1 MTSLKLNFII
11 NEVRHSYEVEFTR
24 NYIQSE
30 RLQYAPKGRMADL
43 YLRNTELDNKLSK
56 VTFGSTLKTSS
67 KNIALIEGN
76 TIWNNTVLGAYIR
89 TNVNI
94 PELDQLLH
102 WFGET
107 LMTEI
112 EPGTDL
118 FEWTTKRIE
127 ENVTF
132 KESVIEIIRAAH
144 FQRITQ

>member
-1 MTSLKLNFII
+1 MKDYSM
-11 NEVRHSYEVEFTR
+11 
-24 NYIQSE
+24 
-30 RLQYAPKGRMADL
+30 LQKRMADL

-67 KNIALIEGN
+67 KDIALIEGN
-76 TIWNNTVLGAYIR
+76 TIWNNTVLGAYNR

-94 PELDQLLH
+94 PELDQVLH
-102 WFGET
+102 WFRET

-112 EPGTDL
+112 EPGTNL

-132 KESVIEIIRAAH
+132 KESVIEIIGKADIQINGVDVSNKDNKLENKNTKKVDAYYD
-144 FQRITQ
+144 T